1 MSYSPLHPI
10 AEGKLT
16 PESLTPVPRFN
27 WVFLIELIVS
37 GVLTLFFLFYFNR
50 LFATLVSYAI
60 RAYTWHYY
68 RVYIDIHAL
77 QISLLAGR
85 IFFKGIRYH
94 GENETIHIQTGYL
107 TWRFWSRPE
116 LPVDTCHA
124 NSKPRPAEGEAAAGA
139 SVECENRGNDAENG
153 KKTPARIEITL
164 NGLEWFVYNR
174 SPAYDSILAGF
185 GLVPPPD
192 GASASSVAENGENAQ
207 REDSSPKED
216 NVDEVAASSPSDP
229 LTPSSRKETNSQKQ
243 RTSSS
248 TRDSSIPQHVEK
260 STGPRIFSFF
270 PISMNCY
277 KGALAL
283 GNENTKTILTLT
295 FDKAV
300 GKIDAGRS
308 GPLDVYKQIFEYDLS
323 HPVIHMKPNPDY
335 RQSQLAAV
343 HEMETPEEE
352 ESRNRGYVHSLHRR
366 YRDHRHRVWT
376 SVRDLIPYFQRSV
389 ESFHPRHDER
399 DRPVSR
405 AVHQDGWLGLTRYL
419 DEEEQDDYEGWN
431 SIEYGR
437 FSTLLDSPSM
447 YFRYY
452 WDIGGPVT
460 ISSAKPDPPDRLSPH
475 NINGAEAPE
484 WGMDLTIRGGLLN
497 YGPWADRERINL
509 QSVFVPNSYRDSH
522 VTPILK
528 HGETRQSTA
537 FVLNILIEE
546 TTILRIP
553 TREAS
558 KDWQW
563 RGRADRSRRASRM
576 KKKDKDRSR
585 GNEADNPGTQGPDIR
600 PFGWLSLRA
609 GPGST
614 IVYSMAMFASRHGYC
629 NKVDIDLRETKM
641 TTSVNHGMLWQ
652 CDRQLI
658 SCDLSNPLRWN
669 SLHNWSVDVESTNME
684 LFLLWDHLIL
694 LTDLISDWTSGPFQE
709 YYTFVPIKYQ
719 LSFAF
724 LDFKLMVNVNDLN
737 IINNPSDFDDNSF
750 LIIEGEILTARVE
763 IPVIHHRASRNI
775 ATFDIQGSN
784 GDLKLSTPL
793 WNTQRTFLDDR
804 PVGGLDTLK
813 IDGSYTWH
821 SITSPKVTDVAIV
834 NLSGTAPYL
843 YLYGF
848 ILKQFLDVNEN
859 YFGRTIHFK
868 TFDEHRAAANSTAT
882 QGIYGSNPAPH
893 TNGLDVILHIAAE
906 DIKVLL
912 PTGLY
917 DRQESLALK
926 ATSLDLDVR
935 FTNYY
940 MDFHCSLSPLEV
952 SVLSE
957 KPGFS
962 AVRSGPQLYINGLGI
977 FGHRLFG
984 LPPTEPTYACNWDFQ
999 VGSIVGECSPSF
1011 IKSAKSAFES
1021 LAFSFD
1027 DDENALPPI
1036 QTGVYDVTFLRANVK
1051 SIKVWILA
1059 EKSAFLFSTGTI
1071 DVEFND
1077 RCGLKMSLFV
1087 DVTVPD
1093 IVLAVVDRSSVIP
1106 GGASQTPAKTY
1117 ACFHTAVKL
1126 STLGKREDFDYYRSL
1141 QQSHIRRHDS
1151 RTHRTP
1157 WLLFNELELAP
1168 GENLYPSFIPPT
1180 MPVPSMPEPIQSP
1193 EDSKASQAPHH
1204 SPLNEVP
1211 DATTIPLTSS
1221 LNPTPDQYVSQGRRA
1236 GHRSTT
1242 WAMPKFSFYH
1252 VQLDETNVPPIPSNS
1267 EAVIGRDQALDAGF
1281 GRSYADEFLTGAQ
1294 ACISCSMAPGLSG
1307 FVSIEAVRAVASLL
1321 DSLQPRKPLE
1331 ILDAF
1336 QAKVTGAA
1344 LAAQKSANKK
1354 IKKISSFNIELP
1366 SCRVRFFNTLLKS
1379 GRPAGPFR
1387 DQFHL
1392 DISYIRALIREKVSS
1407 LDATDFAKPKTS
1419 LTAHIAMRSLMATV
1433 REENLETHSDV
1444 RLCVCK
1450 IFDAAFWFFG
1460 NNDIKSRLRVQNID
1474 LMSSNESVARIE
1486 PVLNRTMKMVESL
1499 SATFQRIF
1507 EAHEDRLLYLIH
1519 YLTEAGVD
1527 MPEPHFMTLLSD
1539 ALRATKPHLRLEDA
1553 WKIISRI
1560 RNIYKSITPEQR
1572 GELQRECQKSDVSY
1586 PEDAKDAI
1594 LSVFETWRAWELAPI
1609 EKNLIIKALWGED
1622 VTTDETAGRLKAIDA
1637 AIYLGSVHL
1646 SMDQAPRHNGFRVEN
1661 MSTTIRFGPKSQDAS
1676 SSAKDGLLVIQNHC
1690 SNAYLQLNWELCQ
1703 LIEKILESNDNL
1715 GSKATT
1721 LQRKE
1726 TSKSRHGVKPEHEI
1740 QYETHVLLTADKG
1753 SVWVDG
1759 INLEIELVGRRMK
1772 ASVIHLPS
1780 TTLGTETIS
1789 AMLASKLSSARV
1801 ISHSNPLMEWEFHN
1815 PNIFVSRQSQKRN
1828 ALLEH
1833 DWKCAA
1839 TCRQLRYELTE
1850 NPLELIHVADR
1861 VVEDEVKQILKMISS
1876 LSDVKSEEDP
1886 TSASSGEEIHYFHV
1900 ATFLDDYKIRISL
1913 LPSVAYTIEG
1923 DVARLSVTP
1932 LGCMKFEVDYDIKNS
1947 IHKIHSNKDGSL
1959 RTLCSTAIPPIN
1971 GRVRLD
1977 MTTNPIIID
1986 ADTTVEILY
1995 LDVSAVQNLLGAL
2008 NGPEISHFIDDL
2020 SHDGKALKS
2029 HFEQVL
2035 MNGRTIQP
2043 KKKTGKKGP
2052 VYQVRFTIAGINTHA
2067 SSPGLRTRDHTADMN
2082 IEFKSVQ
2089 VHVENSP
2096 IQGVRN
2102 ARPEFNVIVA
2112 QISVNVK
2119 RTSMQDSFSY
2129 GKVAFGAQFS
2139 GSFKDLPDGKTMQL
2153 FHLKSSGLEIDMSAE
2168 TASLVLD
2175 IVAHLQEGI
2184 KTIDLSQ
2191 DIARLRKSRRL
2202 SFLRRKHRKITLT
2215 AASPT
2220 EPIAGDDNSQGT
2232 PDFLNATYSVELS
2245 NIQISWLVLENTSPG
2260 KSQIPF
2266 ARHDT
2271 GAEDLVFSIRRVEL
2285 TTKEINAARLRIQQ
2299 MQLQMV
2305 PVTHDK
2311 KKRSQNSALLPEAV
2325 FNVSFVSVKSKWK
2338 LALNAAGK
2346 ALDLQATSDFII
2358 PASYLQKSM
2367 ASAVE
2372 RVREA
2377 KSLWKTEFREN
2388 PKVGKE
2394 SLGFKQLDSVF
2405 IDTNFDGA
2413 IVTLQERRDAGD
2425 TTPRPP
2431 SNRSSIGSTDFRY
2444 GQAWTGDSVSKA
2456 TLRAPGVALKIR
2468 FEGSEADTPI
2478 LEAEMKVE
2486 ASSNVLHPSVMPLLT
2501 RISSSIRDVFG
2512 REEKRD
2518 GQVTKEGTDEPS
2530 AGKDDTDKPAVG
2542 DEETEKP
2549 PQDKSMDPTTILGS
2563 CKLSIGLWI
2572 RKQEFTL
2579 SCQPIARVEASA
2591 GFEDVNITVNTVQ
2604 SEEQRRFFAVL
2615 IAFSKLRASVKH
2627 VYSNEPTAS
2636 FNVDSIVVSM
2646 MNSKHVSS
2654 SSGISAILKVSPTRL
2669 FMNSRQAQDFLLFR
2683 EIWKPPS
2690 DHFKR
2695 PVQTQQP
2702 SPEVQA
2708 YMVQRYQQ
2716 MAAAGAFPWNSTLAI
2731 DSLDIQLDLGQT
2743 IGKAEFSIKN
2753 LWLSSKKT
2761 SDWEQNLCI
2770 GFEAVSIKNEGRL
2783 IGFVE
2788 LSKFRVRTS
2797 IEWPGGVISAG
2808 HTPLIQAAVGIG
2820 KLQADVSFEYLP
2832 VIVADV
2838 TSFEFFMYNVRE
2850 DEGKSNDRLVS
2861 MLEGDKLHVFC
2872 TTITASQALGLYQT
2886 FQRLIREKRKAFQES
2901 LKEVEDALHRT
2912 KLSLG
2917 VAPQKPVT
2925 RPTVKDDKDAMNLPI
2940 SLQTTVVVKLHTVTV
2955 GAFPNT
2961 FRDAQIFQIEA
2972 LGAEARFSVGI
2983 QGGKIHTGLGLTLG
2997 ELRVALSSV
3006 GGGSVPADANDLTV
3020 DQIVSRATSA
3030 RGGIILKV
3038 PRVLSLMETWQ
3049 QATSNHI
3056 DYRFRS
3062 SFEGKVDV
3070 GWNYSRIAFIRGMW
3084 STHSRALAAR
3094 LGKPLPQAAVQ
3105 ITGGPKGE
3113 GEEGEYNGQEKIT
3126 AVVNV
3131 PQSRY
3136 TYTAI
3141 SPPTIE
3147 TPQLR
3152 DMGEA
3157 TPPLEWIGLQRD
3169 RLPNLMHQIIIVT
3182 LMEVAKDVEDAYSNI
3197 LGSS

>member
-10 AEGKLT
+10 ADGKLT

-94 GENETIHIQTGYL
+94 GENETIHVQTGYL

-116 LPVDTCHA
+116 LPVDTCHVK
-124 NSKPRPAEGEAAAGA
+124 SKPKPPECEAAAAGA
-139 SVECENRGNDAENG
+139 SGEGENG
-153 KKTPARIEITL
+153 GNHAANGKETPARIEITL

-192 GASASSVAENGENAQ
+192 GASASSVADNGENAQ
-207 REDSSPKED
+207 HEHSGPKEE

-229 LTPSSRKETNSQKQ
+229 LTPSSRKEINSQKR

-248 TRDSSIPQHVEK
+248 TRDSSIPQHREM

-300 GKIDAGRS
+300 GKIDAERS
-308 GPLDVYKQIFEYDLS
+308 GPLDIYKQIFEYDLS

-366 YRDHRHRVWT
+366 YRDHRHRVWA

-452 WDIGGPVT
+452 WDIGGPVA
-460 ISSAKPDPPDRLSPH
+460 ISSAKPDSPDRLTPH

-522 VTPILK
+522 ITPMLK
-528 HGETRQSTA
+528 PGETRQSAA

-563 RGRADRSRRASRM
+563 RGRADRSRGASRM

-629 NKVDIDLRETKM
+629 NKVDIDLRQTKM
-641 TTSVNHGMLWQ
+641 TTSVNH
-652 CDRQLI
+652 
-658 SCDLSNPLRWN
+658 
-669 SLHNWSVDVESTNME
+669 ESTNME

-821 SITSPKVTDVAIV
+821 SITSPKVTDVAII

-917 DRQESLALK
+917 DRHESLALK
-926 ATSLDLDVR
+926 ATSLELDVR

-957 KPGFS
+957 KPGTS

-1059 EKSAFLFSTGTI
+1059 EK
-1071 DVEFND
+1071 
-1077 RCGLKMSLFV
+1077 CGLKMSLFV

-1093 IVLAVVDRSSVIP
+1093 IVLAVVDR
-1106 GGASQTPAKTY
+1106 T
-1117 ACFHTAVKL
+1117 
-1126 STLGKREDFDYYRSL
+1126 TLGKREDFDYYRSL
-1141 QQSHIRRHDS
+1141 QQNHIRKHDS

-1157 WLLFNELELAP
+1157 WLVFKELELAS

-1193 EDSKASQAPHH
+1193 ADSKATQEPHH

-1236 GHRSTT
+1236 GHCSTT
-1242 WAMPKFSFYH
+1242 WAMPRFSFYH

-1267 EAVIGRDQALDAGF
+1267 EVFIGRNQALNAGF
-1281 GRSYADEFLTGAQ
+1281 GRSYADEFLAGAQ
-1294 ACISCSMAPGLSG
+1294 ACINCSMAP
-1307 FVSIEAVRAVASLL
+1307 

-1336 QAKVTGAA
+1336 QAKVTSAA
-1344 LAAQKSANKK
+1344 LAAQKSAIKK

-1366 SCRVRFFNTLLKS
+1366 SCRVRFFNTMLKS
-1379 GRPAGPFR
+1379 GRAAGPFR
-1387 DQFHL
+1387 DQFDL

-1419 LTAHIAMRSLMATV
+1419 LTAHIVMRSLMATV
-1433 REENLETHSDV
+1433 REENMETHSDV
-1444 RLCVCK
+1444 RLC
-1450 IFDAAFWFFG
+1450 
-1460 NNDIKSRLRVQNID
+1460 NID

-1486 PVLNRTMKMVESL
+1486 PVLNRTMKLVESL

-1519 YLTEAGVD
+1519 YLTKAGVD

-1572 GELQRECQKSDVSY
+1572 GKLEKECQKSDVSY

-1609 EKNLIIKALWGED
+1609 EKNLIIKALWGEAA
-1622 VTTDETAGRLKAIDA
+1622 TTDETAGPLKAIDA
-1637 AIYLGSVHL
+1637 AIYLG
-1646 SMDQAPRHNGFRVEN
+1646 
-1661 MSTTIRFGPKSQDAS
+1661 QDAS

-1703 LIEKILESNDNL
+1703 LIETILESNDNL

-1726 TSKSRHGVKPEHEI
+1726 TGKSRYGVKPEHAI
-1740 QYETHVLLTADKG
+1740 QYETHVLLIADKG
-1753 SVWVDG
+1753 SVWIDG
-1759 INLEIELVGRRMK
+1759 INLEIELVG
-1772 ASVIHLPS
+1772 P
-1780 TTLGTETIS
+1780 
-1789 AMLASKLSSARV
+1789 SKLSSARV
-1801 ISHSNPLMEWEFHN
+1801 ISHSSPLMEWEFHN
-1815 PNIFVSRQSQKRN
+1815 PNIF
-1828 ALLEH
+1828 
-1833 DWKCAA
+1833 
-1839 TCRQLRYELTE
+1839 LRYELTE

-1861 VVEDEVKQILKMISS
+1861 VVEDEVKQILKMVSS
-1876 LSDVKSEEDP
+1876 LSDVKSEESP
-1886 TSASSGEEIHYFHV
+1886 TSASSEEEIHYFHV
-1900 ATFLDDYKIRISL
+1900 ATFLDDYQIRISL

-1932 LGCMKFEVDYDIKNS
+1932 LGRMKFEVDYDIKN
-1947 IHKIHSNKDGSL
+1947 N
-1959 RTLCSTAIPPIN
+1959 
-1971 GRVRLD
+1971 
-1977 MTTNPIIID
+1977 
-1986 ADTTVEILY
+1986 ADTTIEVLY

-2020 SHDGKALKS
+2020 SHDGKALNS
-2029 HFEQVL
+2029 HLEQVL
-2035 MNGRTIQP
+2035 MNGRATQP
-2043 KKKTGKKGP
+2043 KEKAKKKGP
-2052 VYQVRFTIAGINTHA
+2052 VYQVRLTLAGINTHA

-2082 IEFKSVQ
+2082 IEF
-2089 VHVENSP
+2089 N
-2096 IQGVRN
+2096 
-2102 ARPEFNVIVA
+2102 
-2112 QISVNVK
+2112 VNVQ
-2119 RTSMQDSFSY
+2119 RTSMHDSFSY

-2175 IVAHLQEGI
+2175 IVAHLQEEP
-2184 KTIDLSQ
+2184 S
-2191 DIARLRKSRRL
+2191 
-2202 SFLRRKHRKITLT
+2202 
-2215 AASPT
+2215 AS
-2220 EPIAGDDNSQGT
+2220 GDNSQGT

-2260 KSQIPF
+2260 KNRNPST
-2266 ARHDT
+2266 RHDT

-2358 PASYLQKSM
+2358 PASHLQKSM

-2377 KSLWKTEFREN
+2377 KSLWTTEFREN

-2413 IVTLQERRDAGD
+2413 IVTLQERRNAGD
-2425 TTPRPP
+2425 T
-2431 SNRSSIGSTDFRY
+2431 
-2444 GQAWTGDSVSKA
+2444 WTGDSVSKA

-2501 RISSSIRDVFG
+2501 RISSSIRDVVG

-2518 GQVTKEGTDEPS
+2518 SQVTKAGAEEPS
-2530 AGKDDTDKPAVG
+2530 AGKDETDKPAVG
-2542 DEETEKP
+2542 SEETEKP

-2615 IAFSKLRASVKH
+2615 IAFNKLRASVKH
-2627 VYSNEPTAS
+2627 VYSNDPTAS

-2646 MNSKHVSS
+2646 MNSKH
-2654 SSGISAILKVSPTRL
+2654 
-2669 FMNSRQAQDFLLFR
+2669 AQDFLLFR

-2695 PVQTQQP
+2695 PVQTQEP

-2716 MAAAGAFPWNSTLAI
+2716 MAATGAFPWNSTLAI

-2783 IGFVE
+2783 TGFVE

-2832 VIVADV
+2832 VIIADV

-2872 TTITASQALGLYQT
+2872 TTITASQVLGLYQT
-2886 FQRLIREKRKAFQES
+2886 FQRLIGEKRKAFQES

-3056 DYRFRS
+3056 EYRFRS

-3126 AVVNV
+3126 AV
-3131 PQSRY
+3131 
-3136 TYTAI
+3136 
-3141 SPPTIE
+3141 
-3147 TPQLR
+3147 LR

>member
-1 MSYSPLHPI
+1 MSSYSPLHPI
-10 AEGKLT
+10 ADGKLT

-94 GENETIHIQTGYL
+94 GENETIHVQTGYL

-116 LPVDTCHA
+116 LPVDTSHVKCK
-124 NSKPRPAEGEAAAGA
+124 SKPPRSETAGA
-139 SVECENRGNDAENG
+139 NGQDENRDNGAEH
-153 KKTPARIEITL
+153 KKETPARIEVTL

-192 GASASSVAENGENAQ
+192 GASASSVVGDRENAQ
-207 REDSSPKED
+207 QENPGPKND

-229 LTPSSRKETNSQKQ
+229 LTPSSRKETNSQKP
-243 RTSSS
+243 RTSLS
-248 TRDSSIPQHVEK
+248 TRNSSIPQNTEE
-260 STGPRIFSFF
+260 SAEPQIFSFF
-270 PISMNCY
+270 PISMDCH

-308 GPLDVYKQIFEYDLS
+308 GPLDVYRQIFEYDLS

-343 HEMETPEEE
+343 HEMEAPDEE
-352 ESRNRGYVHSLHRR
+352 ESRNRGYMRSLHRR

-376 SVRDLIPYFQRSV
+376 SIRDLVPYFQRSV

-437 FSTLLDSPSM
+437 FSTLLDSPSIH
-447 YFRYY
+447 FRYY
-452 WDIGGPVT
+452 WDIGGLVG
-460 ISSAKPDPPDRLSPH
+460 IAGAKPDPSDKSTPH

-497 YGPWADRERINL
+497 YGPWADRERVNL

-522 VTPILK
+522 VTPMLK
-528 HGETRQSTA
+528 PGELRQSTT

-546 TTILRIP
+546 TTMLRIP

-563 RGRADRSRRASRM
+563 RGRADRSRGASRL
-576 KKKDKDRSR
+576 KKKEKDRSR
-585 GNEADNPGTQGPDIR
+585 GNEADNTGTQGPDIR

-629 NKVDIDLRETKM
+629 NKVDIDLRQTKM
-641 TTSVNHGMLWQ
+641 TTSVNHGVLWQ
-652 CDRQLI
+652 SERQII

-694 LTDLISDWTSGPFQE
+694 LTDLISDWTSGPLQE

-750 LIIEGEILTARVE
+750 LIIEGEILTARVGV
-763 IPVIHHRASRNI
+763 PVIHHRASRNV
-775 ATFDIQGSN
+775 ATFDIQASN

-793 WNTQRTFLDDR
+793 WNTQRTFLDNR
-804 PVGGLDTLK
+804 PIGGLDTLK
-813 IDGSYTWH
+813 IDGSYSWH
-821 SITSPKVTDVAIV
+821 SITSPKLTDVAIV

-848 ILKQFLDVNEN
+848 VLKNFLDVNEN

-868 TFDEHRAAANSTAT
+868 TFEEHRAAVDSTT
-882 QGIYGSNPAPH
+882 QGNYGSNPAPH
-893 TNGLDVILHIAAE
+893 TNGLDVVLHIAAE

-917 DRQESLALK
+917 DRHESLALK
-926 ATSLDLDVR
+926 ATNLDLDVR

-957 KPGFS
+957 KPGT
-962 AVRSGPQLYINGLGI
+962 APVRSRPQLYINGLAI

-999 VGSIVGECSPSF
+999 VGSIAGECSPSF

-1051 SIKVWILA
+1051 SIKVWIVA
-1059 EKSAFLFSTGTI
+1059 EKSAFLFSTGTV

-1087 DVTVPD
+1087 NATVPD
-1093 IVLAVVDRSSVIP
+1093 IVFAVVDRTSVSTDNIP
-1106 GGASQTPAKTY
+1106 QNPVKTY
-1117 ACFHTAVKL
+1117 AYFRTAIRV
-1126 STLGKREDFDYYRSL
+1126 STMGKREDFEHFRSL
-1141 QQSHIRRHDS
+1141 QQNHIRKHDS

-1157 WLLFNELELAP
+1157 WLVFNELEVAARD
-1168 GENLYPSFIPPT
+1168 NTYPSFIPPT
-1180 MPVPSMPEPIQSP
+1180 MPVPSMPEPLQSLAGSEP
-1193 EDSKASQAPHH
+1193 NQTPHK
-1204 SPLNEVP
+1204 SLLEEFPV
-1211 DATTIPLTSS
+1211 AATIPLTSS
-1221 LNPTPDQYVSQGRRA
+1221 LNPTPDQYVTQGCRA
-1236 GHRSTT
+1236 GHFSTT
-1242 WAMPKFSFYH
+1242 WAMPNFSFYN
-1252 VQLDETNVPPIPSNS
+1252 VQLDETNVPSMPSRS
-1267 EAVIGRDQALDAGF
+1267 EVFISKNQALKAGF
-1281 GRSYADEFLTGAQ
+1281 GRSYADEFLGGAQ
-1294 ACISCSMAPGLSG
+1294 TNINCTMAPGLSG
-1307 FVSIEAVRAVASLL
+1307 FVSVEAVRAVASLI
-1321 DSLQPRKPLE
+1321 DSIQPRNPLE

-1336 QAKVTGAA
+1336 QAKVTSAA
-1344 LAAQKSANKK
+1344 LAAQKSASKK
-1354 IKKISSFNIELP
+1354 IKKVSTFSIELP
-1366 SCRVRFFNTLLKS
+1366 SCRIRFFNSLLKS
-1379 GRPAGPFR
+1379 GRPTGPFR
-1387 DQFHL
+1387 DQFHIDL
-1392 DISYIRALIREKVSS
+1392 SNIRALIREKASS
-1407 LDATDFAKPKTS
+1407 LDTADSMNPKKS
-1419 LTAHIAMRSLMATV
+1419 FTAHVAIRSLMVTV
-1433 REENLETHSDV
+1433 REENVEAHSDL

-1450 IFDAAFWFFG
+1450 ISDVDFWFFG
-1460 NNDIKSRLRVQNID
+1460 NTNIKSRLQVQNID
-1474 LMSSNESVARIE
+1474 LVLSNETVGRVE
-1486 PVLNRTMKMVESL
+1486 PVLNRTVKMAESL
-1499 SATFQRIF
+1499 SATFQRIY
-1507 EAHEDRLLYLIH
+1507 EAHEDRLLYLVH
-1519 YLTEAGVD
+1519 YLTKIGVA

-1572 GELQRECQKSDVSY
+1572 GNLRRECQKSEVSY

-1594 LSVFETWRAWELAPI
+1594 LSVFETWRAWELAPV

-1622 VTTDETAGRLKAIDA
+1622 ATTDGAVDQLKAIDA

-1646 SMDQAPRHNGFRVEN
+1646 SMGRGPRHNGFRVEN
-1661 MSTTIRFGPKSQDAS
+1661 MSTTIRFGAKSQDPS
-1676 SSAKDGLLVIQNHC
+1676 STGKDGLLIIQNHC

-1703 LIEKILESNDNL
+1703 VIEKILESNDNL
-1715 GSKATT
+1715 GPKATT
-1721 LQRKE
+1721 LQREE
-1726 TSKSRHGVKPEHEI
+1726 TSKSRHGVKAEHEI
-1740 QYETHVLLTADKG
+1740 QFETHVLLIADKG

-1759 INLEIELVGRRMK
+1759 INLEIELIGQGMK
-1772 ASVIHLPS
+1772 GSIIHVPNSKLA
-1780 TTLGTETIS
+1780 GETIS
-1789 AMLASKLSSARV
+1789 AMLASKLSSARL
-1801 ISHSNPLMEWEFHN
+1801 ISHSSPLMEWEFHS

-1828 ALLEH
+1828 AILEH

-1839 TCRQLRYELTE
+1839 TCRQLRYQLTE

-1861 VVEDEVKQILKMISS
+1861 VVEDEVKQTLKMISF
-1876 LSDVKSEEDP
+1876 LDTRLEGRTTP
-1886 TSASSGEEIHYFHV
+1886 TSSREEIHYFHV
-1900 ATFLDDYKIRISL
+1900 ATFLDEYQIRLSL

-1923 DVARLSVTP
+1923 NVARLSVTP
-1932 LGCMKFEVDYDIKNS
+1932 LGHMKFEVDYDIKNN
-1947 IHKIHSNKDGSL
+1947 IHKIHSNKDGDL
-1959 RTLCSTAIPPIN
+1959 RVLCSTAIPPIN

-1986 ADTTVEILY
+1986 ADTTVEILH

-2008 NGPEISHFIDDL
+2008 NGPELSHFIGDL
-2020 SHDGKALKS
+2020 SHDGKALQS
-2029 HFEQVL
+2029 HLEQVL
-2035 MNGRTIQP
+2035 ANGKSAQP
-2043 KKKTGKKGP
+2043 TKKKTEKKGP
-2052 VYQVRFTIAGINTHA
+2052 VYQVRLTLAGINTHA
-2067 SSPGLRTRDHTADMN
+2067 SSPGLRTKDHTADMN

-2096 IQGVRN
+2096 IQGIRN
-2102 ARPEFNVIVA
+2102 SRPEFNIIVA
-2112 QISVNVK
+2112 QISVNVQ
-2119 RTSMQDSFSY
+2119 RTNMYDSFTY

-2139 GSFKDLPDGKTMQL
+2139 GSFKDLPDGKTMRL
-2153 FHLKSSGLEIDMSAE
+2153 FHLRSSGLEIGMSAE

-2175 IVAHLQEGI
+2175 IIAHLQEGI

-2202 SFLRRKHRKITLT
+2202 SFLRRKHKRITHT
-2215 AASPT
+2215 AAPPT
-2220 EPIAGDDNSQGT
+2220 EPIALDDDSQESS
-2232 PDFLNATYSVELS
+2232 DFLNATYSVELS
-2245 NIQISWLVLENTSPG
+2245 NIQISWLVLENTSSRKIDNPA
-2260 KSQIPF
+2260 P
-2266 ARHDT
+2266 RHEAD
-2271 GAEDLVFSIRRVEL
+2271 AEDLVFSIRKVEL

-2305 PVTHDK
+2305 PVAHDK
-2311 KKRSQNSALLPEAV
+2311 KRRSQNSALLPEAV

-2338 LALNAAGK
+2338 VTLNAAGK
-2346 ALDLQATSDFII
+2346 ALDLRTTSDFII
-2358 PASYLQKSM
+2358 PASHLQKSM

-2377 KSLWKTEFREN
+2377 KSLWTTEFREN

-2413 IVTLQERRDAGD
+2413 IVTLQERHGAGD

-2444 GQAWTGDSVSKA
+2444 GQAWTGDSVSTA

-2478 LEAEMKVE
+2478 LEAEIKVE

-2501 RISSSIRDVFG
+2501 RISSSIRDVVG

-2518 GQVTKEGTDEPS
+2518 EGTEKPS
-2530 AGKDDTDKPAVG
+2530 AVKEEADTSSITT
-2542 DEETEKP
+2542 EETEKP
-2549 PQDKSMDPTTILGS
+2549 PKDMSMDPTTILGS

-2615 IAFSKLRASVKH
+2615 IAFNKLRASVKH
-2627 VYSNEPTAS
+2627 VYSNDSTAS

-2654 SSGISAILKVSPTRL
+2654 SSGISAILKISPTKL
-2669 FMNSRQAQDFLLFR
+2669 YMNAKQAQDVLLFR

-2695 PVQTQQP
+2695 PVQTQEP

-2743 IGKAEFSIKN
+2743 IGKAEFSIQN

-2770 GFEAVSIKNEGRL
+2770 GFETVSIINEGRL
-2783 IGFVE
+2783 TGFVE

-2832 VIVADV
+2832 VIAADV
-2838 TSFEFFMYNVRE
+2838 TSFDFFMYNVRE

-2861 MLEGDKLHVFC
+2861 VLEGDKLHVFC
-2872 TTITASQALGLYQT
+2872 TTITAAQGLGLYQT
-2886 FQRLIREKRKAFQES
+2886 LQRLIREKSKAFHES
-2901 LKEVEDALHRT
+2901 LREVEDALHRT

-2925 RPTVKDDKDAMNLPI
+2925 RPTVKNDKDDMSLPI

-2961 FRDAQIFQIEA
+2961 FRDAQIFKVEA
-2972 LGAEARFSVGI
+2972 LGSEARFSVGI
-2983 QGGKIHTGLGLTLG
+2983 QDGKIHTGLGLTLG

-3006 GGGSVPADANDLTV
+3006 GGGSVPADADDLTV

-3049 QATSNHI
+3049 LATSNNI
-3056 DYRFRS
+3056 EYLFRS

-3084 STHSRALAAR
+3084 STHSRALATR

-3113 GEEGEYNGQEKIT
+3113 GEAGEYNGQEKIT

-3141 SPPTIE
+3141 APPIIE